1 MPAPWGPHP
10 PDHDAVVAER
20 EPRSDEHEP
29 VRVAECEAVMD
40 EGVMMLE
47 GEVVMTEGEIV
58 MHHAPVMHAHSAA
71 PVVHARSAVN
81 GQGASRRG
89 SAQDCKCSR
98 RDDELAEHR
107 VPPSGIQLRIDSRD
121 TAQECSIAAE
131 PDLRRAFTAGSQT
144 SNQRAT

>member
-20 EPRSDEHEP
+20 ERRADEREMP
-29 VRVAECEAVMD
+29 VVPKEECVVVVAEREAVV
-40 EGVMMLE
+40 ER
-47 GEVVMTEGEIV
+47 EIV
-58 MHHAPVMHAHSAA
+58 MDVTPAACRVTAA
-71 PVVHARSAVN
+71 PMTAVHR
-81 GQGASRRG
+81 QRASRRG
-89 SAQDCKCSR
+89 SAQGSECSR

-131 PDLRRAFTAGSQT
+131 P
-144 SNQRAT
+144 